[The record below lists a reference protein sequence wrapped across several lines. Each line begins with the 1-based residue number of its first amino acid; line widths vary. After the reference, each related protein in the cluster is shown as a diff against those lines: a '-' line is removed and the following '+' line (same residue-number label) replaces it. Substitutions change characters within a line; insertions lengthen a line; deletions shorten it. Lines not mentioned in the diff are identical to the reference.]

1 MSDSYRKRW
10 LEAWLVE
17 TAQDEPVVVV
27 TGPRQV
33 GKSTL
38 IRHCLTDDGWR
49 YLSFDDFETLSQAQ
63 RDPAPLLADPAPLVI
78 DEVQKE
84 PRILPAI
91 KRIVDR
97 DRRSRRFVLSGSS
110 NLLLMNK
117 VGESLAGRAVY
128 GSLGPFTLGELQ
140 SVSRSSL
147 LEDFLE
153 GKPISKEMSAP
164 SFSASDILQ
173 RVWEG
178 WMPVVVL
185 EKKGATAARWL
196 EGYVT
201 SYLERDLRQLSQID
215 SLVDFRRLMT
225 ALALRS
231 GSLLNQTEIGRDI
244 GMSQPTVNRYV
255 NLLEVSQLLYRLPAF
270 AINRTKR
277 LMKTPKPYFFDSG
290 LAAFLSGET
299 FPRGEPN
306 RFVGALLETA
316 VFHHLRVW
324 CQLQTPSPQLS
335 FWRTTTGQEVDF
347 VIEKGRRF
355 LALEVKSTTDPRW
368 SHAESI
374 REFLSEYPETVGGII
389 VHLGCETLQLDEKI
403 FAVPFERLI

>member
-1 MSDSYRKRW
+1 MADIYRKRW
-10 LEAWLVE
+10 LEAWLAE
-17 TAQDEPVVVV
+17 TTQEEPVVVV

-38 IRHCLTDDGWR
+38 IRHCLTDKGWR

-63 RDPAPLLADPAPLVI
+63 RDPAPLLRDPSPLVI

-84 PRILPAI
+84 PKVLPAI
-91 KRIVDR
+91 KGIVDR

-140 SVSRSSL
+140 AAPRRSL

-153 GKPISKEMSAP
+153 GKPIAKEKSSLSAP
-164 SFSASDILQ
+164 DLLQ

-178 WMPVVVL
+178 WMPVVAL
-185 EKKGATAARWL
+185 EKKGATASRWL

-270 AINRTKR
+270 SINRTKR

-299 FPRGEPN
+299 IPQGEPN
-306 RFVGALLETA
+306 RFIGALLETA
-316 VFHHLRVW
+316 VFHQLRVW

-335 FWRTTTGQEVDF
+335 FWRTTTDQEVDF
-347 VIEKGRRF
+347 VIEKGRRL
-355 LALEVKSTTDPRW
+355 LALEVKATTSPGW

-374 REFLSEYPETVGGII
+374 RAFLNEYPEAVGGLV
-389 VHLGCETLQLDEKI
+389 VHLGGETLQLDEKI
-403 FAVPFERLI
+403 YAVPFERLV